1 MYDRPVRNC
10 DATPDVP
17 LATVSPMPVL
27 SRLRDLRIRAAL
39 SQYDL
44 ADKSGV
50 ARTTIIRLE
59 QGDPNVK
66 PSTLRKL
73 AAALKVKPAALI
85 GE

>member
-1 MYDRPVRNC
+1 MTQDHDETAGVHS
-10 DATPDVP
+10 AIVTLV
-17 LATVSPMPVL
+17 PVL

-44 ADKSGV
+44 AAASGV
-50 ARTTIIRLE
+50 ARSTIIRLE

-73 AAALKVKPAALI
+73 ASALKVKPAELF
-85 GE
+85 G

>member
-1 MYDRPVRNC
+1 MPQNC
-10 DATPDVP
+10 DATPAEPSD
-17 LATVSPMPVL
+17 TVHTMPPL
-27 SRLRDLRIRAAL
+27 SRLRDLRMRRAL

-44 ADKSGV
+44 ADKSKV

-73 AAALKVKPAALI
+73 AKALRVKPAELF